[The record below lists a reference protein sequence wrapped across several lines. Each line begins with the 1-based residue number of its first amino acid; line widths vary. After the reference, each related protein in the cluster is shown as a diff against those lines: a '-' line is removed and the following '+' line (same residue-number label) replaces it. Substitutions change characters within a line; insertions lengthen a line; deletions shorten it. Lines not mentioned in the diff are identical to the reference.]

1 MFALVCSVLF
11 LGPSAQ
17 AMRGES
23 QSSSTIRLVS
33 TVTRNG
39 LTIDS
44 APRHA
49 ASKGDVVWFRSVL
62 RNQVAQFGRPA
73 AAIVGREYAVFTF
86 LTDRTARVN
95 VTVWLPGGTL
105 RTPAEKKTSPVP
117 CIPRRSLV
125 APARSQVRGV
135 RVCPAMRRAATR
147 SACIGFGFPSSVQP
161 ARLFALRA
169 RRMTISASAAASTT
183 TCTTRVG
190 RRRARGRG
198 TAQPYVIGRQPDQ
211 P

>member
-1 MFALVCSVLF
+1 MMIDVRGPRLRMMMRRVAAMFALVCSVLF

-17 AMRGES
+17 AMRAES
-23 QSSSTIRLVS
+23 ESSLTIRLVS
-33 TVTRNG
+33 TLTRNG
-39 LTIDS
+39 LTVDR

-105 RTPAEKKTSPVP
+105 RLRREEDITRPVHSGTVVSGTGAFTGAGGT
-117 CIPRRSLV
+117 CVSRDAQGGHSLSVYRLRIP
-125 APARSQVRGV
+125 
-135 RVCPAMRRAATR
+135 
-147 SACIGFGFPSSVQP
+147 
-161 ARLFALRA
+161 
-169 RRMTISASAAASTT
+169 
-183 TCTTRVG
+183 
-190 RRRARGRG
+190 
-198 TAQPYVIGRQPDQ
+198 
-211 P
+211 